1 MAYEEEEAKEEEDPR
16 KVWNKETKEL
26 DQIKVEEV
34 ISSSEEEDQ
43 SEGGIKIELPTE
55 EVIKKPIFDLNN

>member
-16 KVWNKETKEL
+16 KVWNKETNEL
-26 DQIKVEEV
+26 DQINVEEV
-34 ISSSEEEDQ
+34 ISSSEEDQ